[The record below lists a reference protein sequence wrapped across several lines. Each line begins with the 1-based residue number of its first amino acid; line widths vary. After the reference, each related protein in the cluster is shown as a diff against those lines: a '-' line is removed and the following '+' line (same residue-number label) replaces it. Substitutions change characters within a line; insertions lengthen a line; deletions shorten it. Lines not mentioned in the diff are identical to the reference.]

1 MLTLSSDIRAYSEAC
16 DTSIEEITYV
26 YALKQSVQRI

>member
-16 DTSIEEITYV
+16 DTSIEEITYDIV
-26 YALKQSVQRI
+26 YALKQSI